1 MKRVI
6 NLFIVLA
13 LLPFFTASMNSDNP
27 VAIIKK
33 AVNNVKQK
41 SLETGQ
47 WVNSSKGGI
56 LYDGMEVK
64 TGFKSLAVIQ
74 FTDNSGILTVRE
86 NCIANIYASQKNK
99 KMNKNTVINK
109 GVVHFD
115 VNKQAPDEEFKFTTP
130 TVVASIRG
138 TSGYIEVE
146 KDSTTNIICE
156 KGLIEIEA
164 LKGNKEKGKVAAGNS
179 VTIAGD
185 GFIKSSNISSEQQ
198 SKLKKSKQVEIKTL
212 KIKTKE
218 GVLEIK
224 YLPEEQ

>member
-1 MKRVI
+1 MKKALNIIFVI
-6 NLFIVLA
+6 I
-13 LLPFFTASMNSDNP
+13 LLPFVTATTNSDNP
-27 VAIIKK
+27 VAVIKK
-33 AVNNVKQK
+33 AVNNVQQK
-41 SLETGQ
+41 SLAGK
-47 WVNSSKGGI
+47 WIKSNKGGI

-64 TGFKSLAVIQ
+64 TGYKSLAVIQ

-86 NCIANIYASQKNK
+86 NCVANIYAAQKNK
-99 KMNKNTVINK
+99 KMDKNTVINR

-115 VNKQAPDEEFKFTTP
+115 VNKQSPDEEFKFTTP

-146 KDSTTNIICE
+146 KDSTTNIVCE
-156 KGLIEIEA
+156 KGVIEVEA
-164 LKGNKEKGKVAAGNS
+164 LKGSKEKGTVSAGGS
-179 VTIAGD
+179 ISIAND
-185 GFIKSSNISSEQQ
+185 GFVKNSGISSEQQ

-212 KIKTKE
+212 KIRTQE